1 MLRIALIV
9 LLGFTAVSQ
18 VQAQVSGAFSILR
31 LDPSPRAAAMAGS
44 YGTAPS
50 NDVHAMF
57 YNPASLSDELA
68 GRLGLVYM
76 NHIGDL
82 NAGFTAYA
90 WELDGIGT
98 VAGGLRFLTWGA
110 TDRIDEDGI
119 VDGTFGATDL
129 AVTLALGRQYTQNIR
144 IGAAL
149 HGVSSGIDNH
159 RASALAADIGAIVE
173 YGGFIAGVSAHNI
186 GAVTSSLGM
195 EDDMLP
201 TDLRLTV
208 SRRLEHLPLLLSLT
222 GRNLHDLG
230 GGPDNVE
237 GLDAVMRHLAFGGE
251 FQFSDAF
258 QLRFGYNHQ
267 RHQDLKMST
276 RLDMAGVGLG
286 FGLRVNRFHLDYAFN
301 SWSTLGSLH
310 QLGVITRI

>member
-1 MLRIALIV
+1 MSRIV
-9 LLGFTAVSQ
+9 LFLLLSVAVASTA
-18 VQAQVSGAFSILR
+18 QAQMSGTFSILR

-44 YGTAPS
+44 YGTAPA

-57 YNPASLSDELA
+57 YNPAALSDELA
-68 GRLGLVYM
+68 GRLGLVYL

-90 WELDGIGT
+90 WELDGVGT
-98 VAGGLRFLTWGA
+98 VAGGLRFLSWGS
-110 TDRIDEDGI
+110 TDRIGEDG
-119 VDGTFGATDL
+119 VEDGTFGATDL
-129 AVTLALGRQYTQNIR
+129 AVTLALGREYAKNIR
-144 IGAAL
+144 VGAAI
-149 HGVSSGIDNH
+149 HGISSGIDSH
-159 RASALAADIGAIVE
+159 RASALAADLGATLE
-173 YGGFIAGVSAHNI
+173 YGGIVAGLSVHNLGI
-186 GAVTSSLGM
+186 VTSSLGVE
-195 EDDMLP
+195 EDLLP

-208 SRRLEHLPLLLSLT
+208 SGRLQHLPLLLSVT
-222 GRNLHDLG
+222 GRNLQDPG
-230 GGPDNVE
+230 RGPDNLD
-237 GLDAVMRHLAFGGE
+237 GFDAVMRHLALGGE

-258 QLRFGYNHQ
+258 QIRFGYNHQ

-310 QLGVITRI
+310 QIGVSTRI